1 MQHLCAVLM
10 IRCSGD
16 LLSIQKKKKLIRF
29 EKWVKLLSGFDM
41 DIHTLN
47 LVLKSVMV
55 FMEKCHLPN
64 PTETGGFQGIQ
75 HL

>member
-1 MQHLCAVLM
+1 
-10 IRCSGD
+10 
-16 LLSIQKKKKLIRF
+16 
-29 EKWVKLLSGFDM
+29 M

-64 PTETGGFQGIQ
+64 PTETGGFQGILKPTISEDTVSDLLNFTQ
-75 HL
+75 HTWNKYLGTLQSHVHFDRPRNFQ